1 MTVNAST
8 LLQRTRFSWTF
19 QNSLPTPSL
28 STLFRPPLI
37 SIYPSAITL
46 SVNCAPFNYISF
58 RPPPS
63 RISLAFLS
71 LRISSFSVSL
81 SLFSS
86 GRAYRNRRSPI
97 QSLRPCSAKGVSL
110 SAGRYPPP
118 SPYSYV
124 SSQPHRCA
132 QRLFIK
138 KLLAI
143 LDCPRGSFA
152 RGEDAREFR
161 RIPKPSDAHRLP
173 FAGKCTRLARL
184 MNFNCSRNADA
195 CLASFRSIERKS
207 LEAAASFP
215 AGVSSLRTC
224 HHLLLSIGELNSFPV
239 ERKENES
246 IVVSPRLSLVNLR
259 CDVRS

>member
-1 MTVNAST
+1 MTVNAPI

-19 QNSLPTPSL
+19 QGSLPTLSL

-37 SIYPSAITL
+37 STYFSTITTL
-46 SVNCAPFNYISF
+46 SVSSVNCAPFNYISF

-110 SAGRYPPP
+110 STGRYPPP

-143 LDCPRGSFA
+143 LDRPRGSFA

-161 RIPKPSDAHRLP
+161 RIPKPSDAHPLP
-173 FAGKCTRLARL
+173 FAGKCTELARL
-184 MNFNCSRNADA
+184 MNFNCS
-195 CLASFRSIERKS
+195 
-207 LEAAASFP
+207 
-215 AGVSSLRTC
+215 
-224 HHLLLSIGELNSFPV
+224 
-239 ERKENES
+239 
-246 IVVSPRLSLVNLR
+246 
-259 CDVRS
+259 